1 MRHETQCV
9 CLFVA
14 HSSSPLLTTTP
25 GANNTVAGRVTL
37 CSPDHV
43 SLLLH
48 RTLNM
53 STPQH
58 HIPQDHW
65 EFEYAQR
72 KTTPNFAIMITWT
85 LMRRKT
91 CKRPTTMHRPLHIS
105 VDAGTKSSA
114 IVLGE
119 RPMAPLYGSWVS
131 SFLYSK
137 RKVVRTESNLALAQ
151 ADSCESDAL
160 LSWFHTA

>member
-14 HSSSPLLTTTP
+14 HSSSPLLTTSP

-48 RTLNM
+48 RTLNV
-53 STPQH
+53 STPRH
-58 HIPQDHW
+58 DIPEDHW
-65 EFEYAQR
+65 EFEYGPAENDPEFRILDDDYMDVDAREDVQEAD
-72 KTTPNFAIMITWT
+72 NG
-85 LMRRKT
+85 
-91 CKRPTTMHRPLHIS
+91 PLHIS
-105 VDAGTKSSA
+105 VDAGCTKSSA

-119 RPMAPLYGSWVS
+119 RTDGPTL
-131 SFLYSK
+131 
-137 RKVVRTESNLALAQ
+137 R
-151 ADSCESDAL
+151 
-160 LSWFHTA
+160 